1 MAATSASAVF
11 MSEEVGG
18 AGAAVAR
25 RAPME
30 GAAVARRPPM
40 GAAERGGSDMV
51 RELRRL
57 HAWRATKSNKLKL
70 THTNINI
77 CVACDM
83 RRVKCVHAELT

>member
-1 MAATSASAVF
+1 
-11 MSEEVGG
+11 MSEEVG
-18 AGAAVAR
+18 GAAVAR

-57 HAWRATKSNKLKL
+57 HAWRATKSKKLK
-70 THTNINI
+70 
-77 CVACDM
+77 
-83 RRVKCVHAELT
+83 